1 MDWRKLI
8 INAVLAGFWAGV
20 ATLAASGEVT
30 KAGIYAAAAV
40 AIRVAIGYVTDR
52 LGATVP
58 VDK

>member
-20 ATLAASGEVT
+20 ATLAASGEVS

-40 AIRVAIGYVTDR
+40 AIRVAIGYVTD
-52 LGATVP
+52 ATGNP
-58 VDK
+58 VSVDQ